1 MIDTEKLTYA
11 YMTEDADGKTIAAQN
26 VIDGLDL
33 HIEKGSFTAILGHNG
48 SGKSTLAKLFNAIL
62 LPVGGRVYVD
72 GMDTSDEE
80 RTFDI
85 RKNLGTVFQNPD
97 NQIVATTVEEDVAFG
112 LENIGVPHDEMIVRV
127 KKALEDVGMYEYR
140 KSQPHLLSGGQ
151 KQRVAIAGIIA
162 MKPACIVFD
171 EPTAMLDPKGRKE
184 VLSTIKELN
193 KNHSMTVVLIT
204 HYMEE
209 AAKADR
215 IVVMDK
221 GKIEIDSTPGNVFS
235 QVEKIKSF
243 GLDVPPVTMFV
254 HELIEKGID
263 ISPDILRTKECT
275 EALCEILGERQ
286 N

>member
-1 MIDTEKLTYA
+1 MIKFE
-11 YMTEDADGKTIAAQN
+11 N
-26 VIDGLDL
+26 VTFEYENENGESKKILDNINL
-33 HIEKGSFTAILGHNG
+33 NIEKGSFVAVLGKNG
-48 SGKSTLAKLFNAIL
+48 SGKSTLAKHLNAVL
-62 LPVGGRVYVD
+62 LPTKGKVFVD
-72 GMDTSDEE
+72 GMDTNDEE
-80 RTFDI
+80 KLFDI
-85 RKNLGTVFQNPD
+85 RRSVGMVFQNPD

-215 IVVMDK
+215 IIVMDK

-254 HELIEKGID
+254 HELIEKGVD

>member
-1 MIDTEKLTYA
+1 MIKCENVTFEY
-11 YMTEDADGKTIAAQN
+11 ENENGEGKTI
-26 VIDGLDL
+26 LDNINL
-33 HIEKGSFTAILGHNG
+33 NIEKGSFVAVLGRNG
-48 SGKSTLAKLFNAIL
+48 SGKSTLAKHFNAVL
-62 LPVGGRVYVD
+62 LPTKGKVFVG
-72 GMDTSDEE
+72 GMDTSDEKNL
-80 RTFDI
+80 FDI
-85 RKNLGTVFQNPD
+85 RRSVGMVFQNPD

-112 LENIGVPHDEMIVRV
+112 LENIGVPHDEMVVRV
-127 KKALEDVGMYEYR
+127 NKALKDVGMYEYR

-162 MKPACIVFD
+162 MKPECIVFD

-184 VLSTIKELN
+184 VLSTIKDLN
-193 KNHSMTVVLIT
+193 KNHAMTIVLIT

-221 GKIEIDSTPGNVFS
+221 GKIEIDSTPGRVFS
-235 QVEKIKSF
+235 QVDKIKSF
-243 GLDVPPVTMFV
+243 GLDVPPVTLFV
-254 HELIEKGID
+254 HELIKKGVD

-286 N
+286 NKID